1 MTFQPIA
8 GEPLAISAQA
18 KRVMEQAA
26 AKRRKPARRRTR
38 QQPLDLTAQL
48 YREHLRRQLEA
59 GCNPLLHDAALV
71 AELEEAYPS
80 VARAVSAWYDRFT
93 SRPR

>member
-1 MTFQPIA
+1 MSFQPIA

-26 AKRRKPARRRTR
+26 SKRRKPARRRTR

-48 YREHLRRQLEA
+48 YREQVRRQLEA
-59 GCNPLLHDAALV
+59 GANPLLHDADLV
-71 AELEEAYPS
+71 RDLEDAYPA
-80 VARAVSAWYDRFT
+80 VKRAVDAWYDRFT
-93 SRPR
+93 YRPR